1 MSEQRNNII
10 LVGMMGTGKTTVGAV
25 LAEMAGYR
33 LIDLDKRI
41 EEETKCTIPEL
52 FANQGE
58 QYFRDIESTLLRSVL
73 QEGEVVLAT
82 GGGAVLREE
91 NRSVMLENGWVVALT
106 ADLESIL
113 KRVGEDPGR
122 PLLAGGARE
131 RVTVL
136 LEERKH
142 AYDFAQAIFD
152 TSGKNPDILASEILM
167 RYRGQS
173 K

>member
-1 MSEQRNNII
+1 
-10 LVGMMGTGKTTVGAV
+10 MGTGKSTVGAV
-25 LAEMAGYR
+25 LAQMAGYR
-33 LIDLDKRI
+33 LIDLDERI

-52 FANQGE
+52 FAHQGE
-58 QYFRDIESTLLRSVL
+58 QFFRDTESALLRSVL

-91 NRSVMLENGWVVALT
+91 NRSVMLGHGWVVALT

-113 KRVGEDPGR
+113 ERVGEDPNR
-122 PLLAGGARE
+122 PLLAGGARD
-131 RVTVL
+131 RVSVL

-142 AYDFAQAIFD
+142 AYDFAHLKID
-152 TSGKNPDILASEILM
+152 TAGKSPDTLASEILM
-167 RYRGQS
+167 HYRGQS

>member
-1 MSEQRNNII
+1 
-10 LVGMMGTGKTTVGAV
+10 MGTGKSTIGAV
-25 LAEMAGYR
+25 LAEMTGYR

-41 EEETKCTIPEL
+41 EEETNCTIPEL

-58 QYFRDIESTLLRSVL
+58 QYFRDIESALLRSTV
-73 QEGEVVLAT
+73 QEGEIVLAT

-113 KRVGEDPGR
+113 TRVGEDPGR

-131 RVTVL
+131 RVTAL
-136 LEERKH
+136 LEERKY
-142 AYDFAQAIFD
+142 AYDFAHIKID
-152 TSGKNPDILASEILM
+152 TSGKNPDILVSEILM
-167 RYRGQS
+167 HYRGQS
-173 K
+173 KNN